1 MNMRLEGQ
9 PDRSQPAAPIPWGQG
24 VAVPDLHPTFE
35 KMVQRLERRLPLDQ
49 ADREALLGL
58 PNNVKT
64 MPANAHVVRDGE
76 VPNYVT
82 LMLSGF
88 ACRYKLT
95 GEGGRQILSFH
106 CAAEFLDLQNSF
118 LGVADHS
125 VQMLTEGEVALIPL
139 GVMGELAL
147 TRPGIARALW
157 IDTLID
163 ASIFREWVVNV
174 GRRDSRARVA
184 HLLCEFSLRLE
195 ASGLAKDHRY
205 ELPMTQ
211 EQLADAVGLTSVH
224 VNRVL
229 KQLAEEGL
237 IRRDRRSIA
246 ILDWN
251 RMRRA
256 GDFNE
261 RYLHHDAMG
270 SREEAA

>member
-1 MNMRLEGQ
+1 
-9 PDRSQPAAPIPWGQG
+9 
-24 VAVPDLHPTFE
+24 
-35 KMVQRLERRLPLDQ
+35 MVQRLERRSSLAQ

-58 PNNVKT
+58 PHNVKKL
-64 MPANAHVVRDGE
+64 AAGAHIVRDGDT
-76 VPNYVT
+76 PDFCT
-82 LMLSGF
+82 LLLSGF
-88 ACRYKLT
+88 AYRYKIT
-95 GEGGRQILSFH
+95 GEGGRQIISLH

-125 VQMLTEGEVALIPL
+125 VQMLTEGELAMIPVGL
-139 GVMGELAL
+139 LQELAL
-147 TRPGIARALW
+147 TRPAIGRALW

-195 ASGLAKDHRY
+195 AAGLAKNHQY

-229 KQLAEEGL
+229 KQLGEEGL
-237 IRRDRRSIA
+237 IERDRRSIV
-246 ILDWN
+246 IVDWK
-251 RMRRA
+251 RMREV

-270 SREEAA
+270 AREEAA

>member
-1 MNMRLEGQ
+1 M
-9 PDRSQPAAPIPWGQG
+9 PDI
-24 VAVPDLHPTFE
+24 HPTFQ
-35 KMVQRLERRLPLDQ
+35 KMVHRLERRSPLDE

-58 PNNVKT
+58 PHHVKT
-64 MPANAHVVRDGE
+64 LPASAHIVRDGE
-76 VPNYVT
+76 VADYCT
-82 LMLSGF
+82 LLLSGF
-88 ACRYKLT
+88 AYRYKLT
-95 GEGGRQILSFH
+95 GEGGRQIISFH
-106 CAAEFLDLQNSF
+106 CAAEFLDTQNSF

-125 VQMLTEGEVALIPL
+125 VQMLTEGELALMPVAILQD
-139 GVMGELAL
+139 LAL
-147 TRPGIARALW
+147 TRPAIGRALW

-195 ASGLAKDHRY
+195 AAGLAKNHQY

-229 KQLAEEGL
+229 KQLAEDGL
-237 IRRDRRSIA
+237 IRRDRRSVT
-246 ILDWN
+246 ILDWK
-251 RMRRA
+251 RMRDA

-261 RYLHHDAMG
+261 RYLHHDAVSG
-270 SREEAA
+270 REAA